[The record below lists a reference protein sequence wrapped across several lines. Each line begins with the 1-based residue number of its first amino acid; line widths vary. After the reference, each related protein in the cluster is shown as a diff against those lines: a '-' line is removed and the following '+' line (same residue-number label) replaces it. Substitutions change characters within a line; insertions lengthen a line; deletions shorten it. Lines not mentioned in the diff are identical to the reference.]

1 MVDTVKSEKE
11 HDNLTM
17 SGVKGAVQFWL
28 PFIFIIISLV
38 SGWVLM
44 GAQIRQ
50 IQIDATRMR
59 YEFEL
64 HMADVTNAKNER
76 NDQYTAIQVEL
87 AKLNATLVYIQKE
100 IEAIELAK

>member
-1 MVDTVKSEKE
+1 MAGIREWIPM
-11 HDNLTM
+11 L
-17 SGVKGAVQFWL
+17 L
-28 PFIFIIISLV
+28 IIISLV

-50 IQIDATRMR
+50 VQIDATRMR
-59 YEFEL
+59 HEFEL

-100 IEAIELAK
+100 IEAMELEAK